1 LPLLVVGVRCPV
13 DVIWE
18 RRRASWG
25 QDLRDADDQ
34 AVAAV
39 ERWQSAVHDPM
50 DYDLELDT
58 SSLSPAQCA
67 DAVVARLS
75 GPPGTCLVDAGMW

>member
-1 LPLLVVGVRCPV
+1 M
-13 DVIWE
+13 
-18 RRRASWG
+18 
-25 QDLRDADDQ
+25 
-34 AVAAV
+34 AAV

-67 DAVVARLS
+67 DAIVARLS
-75 GPPGTCLVDAGMW
+75 GSPGTCLAAARMA